1 MRDWVLLIGLFHTAM
16 KYIYLV
22 GTSTINTD
30 FPKNHT
36 ILLSV
41 KKHPPKKQTSSVDRI
56 AELPIGYKKNLL
68 LLYLQHPFAPHC
80 AKINHTHPTNIL
92 DVN

>member
-1 MRDWVLLIGLFHTAM
+1 MRDWVLLTGLFHTAM

-41 KKHPPKKQTSSVDRI
+41 NPKKKQTSSVDRI

-80 AKINHTHPTNIL
+80 AKINHTHPTIIL